1 MRSFFLR
8 SARCVEPYV
17 STTTS
22 TRPWAMAAA
31 ACSTMNSQMAP
42 PCPVE
47 STQLGRRPR
56 YSASSTGG
64 SAPVSDMRPSTSDLS
79 IPASASA
86 RVVPW
91 KLSSNAVLSST
102 RPQSEVDAPTIATRR
117 FGIPR
122 HRNGAS
128 EPQQFSPAPGPAPAT
143 MGRRPGSTL
152 PPVSSTVSAPLGARA
167 PPETRRAPRP
177 RRRMSEDSSESNA
190 GNEVTRRVEDG
201 VCWITLNRPDAGNAV
216 TQSMRDQIA
225 DWVRGA
231 SADRFV
237 RVVVITGAGDK
248 AFCSGA
254 DLRGGRLPPRP
265 KPDGAPEVVV
275 GEASRMI
282 REGWQ
287 ALVSSIL
294 ACEKPVI
301 AGGHGTAAG
310 GGMHLALA
318 CDLVVMAEGAKFVEV
333 FIRRGIAPDAGG
345 AWILSRLVGIQ
356 KAKELFFFGDDV
368 PAAEAY
374 RIGLV
379 NRLVPRAELQAAL
392 EEWAGRLATA
402 PTKAIGVAK
411 WLTNRALDVDR
422 ATALHDEAMA
432 QELITNTVDSTEGVA
447 SFVERRAPPF

>member
-1 MRSFFLR
+1 MSHD
-8 SARCVEPYV
+8 
-17 STTTS
+17 ST
-22 TRPWAMAAA
+22 
-31 ACSTMNSQMAP
+31 
-42 PCPVE
+42 
-47 STQLGRRPR
+47 
-56 YSASSTGG
+56 
-64 SAPVSDMRPSTSDLS
+64 
-79 IPASASA
+79 
-86 RVVPW
+86 
-91 KLSSNAVLSST
+91 
-102 RPQSEVDAPTIATRR
+102 
-117 FGIPR
+117 
-122 HRNGAS
+122 
-128 EPQQFSPAPGPAPAT
+128 
-143 MGRRPGSTL
+143 
-152 PPVSSTVSAPLGARA
+152 
-167 PPETRRAPRP
+167 
-177 RRRMSEDSSESNA
+177 ESNA
-190 GNEVTRRVEDG
+190 GDDVTRRVEDG

-225 DWVRGA
+225 GWVRDA
-231 SADRFV
+231 SADLFV

-294 ACEKPVI
+294 DCEKPVI
-301 AGGHGTAAG
+301 AGVNGTAAG

-318 CDLVVMAEGAKFVEV
+318 CDLVVMAEEAKFVEV

-402 PTKAIGVAK
+402 PTMAIGVAK

-447 SFVERRAPPF
+447 SFVERRPPEFKGW